1 MSNTTYQDLQRQI
14 QALEQEAAAL
24 RAQAD
29 AERASQ
35 LKGVIEEARATIAE
49 YSITAKE
56 LGLSNGGAT
65 KTKAKAKPKSGNASL
80 ATRMGAAVEYRG
92 PNAETWMGGS
102 RGRKPAWLSTALA
115 NGQQLSDFAV

>member
-65 KTKAKAKPKSGNASL
+65 KTKAKPKSGNASL

-92 PNAETWMGGS
+92 PNGETWMGGS

-115 NGQQLSDFAV
+115 NGRQLSDFVV